1 MKNLLPF
8 ALFEA
13 SSSRDHLMV
22 SPDKEMLNPIDS
34 DLDGLPWWDALIDAY
49 PGTEVTTTPTQK
61 KNGTFGLT
69 IGGKRYGIPSW
80 KRNKLPSNK
89 TIVFLYPSNG
99 KFYLKGEGSKRLQFP
114 SPVKTASDWN
124 RVMQGIFFWMENSDV
139 PEHHDRM
146 GYKTQ
151 QINRWLDGLM
161 DRGDLDILRLKPEE
175 ISSFP
180 PQYRERAK
188 EELKKLILASS
199 PKIPFMM
206 NGSHPGAEELIDEL
220 REEGVEPSEETR
232 GDAELVGALKG
243 IGLD

>member
-175 ISSFP
+175 INSFP

-199 PKIPFMM
+199 PKMPFMM

-220 REEGVEPSEETR
+220 KEEGIEPSEETR

>member
-8 ALFEA
+8 SLFEA
-13 SSSRDHLMV
+13 ASSRDHLMV

-34 DLDGLPWWDALIDAY
+34 GLDGLPWWDALIDAY

-175 ISSFP
+175 INSFP

-199 PKIPFMM
+199 PKMPFMM

-220 REEGVEPSEETR
+220 KEEGVEPSEETK

>member
-8 ALFEA
+8 SLFEA
-13 SSSRDHLMV
+13 ASSRDHLMV

-34 DLDGLPWWDALIDAY
+34 DLDGLPWWDALINAY
-49 PGTEVTTTPTQK
+49 PETEVTTTPTQK

-69 IGGKRYGIPSW
+69 IGGKRHGIPYW
-80 KRNKLPSNK
+80 RRKKFPLNK

-99 KFYLKGEGSKRLQFP
+99 KFYIKGEGSKRLQFP

-180 PQYRERAK
+180 PQYRGRAK

-206 NGSHPGAEELIDEL
+206 HGSHPGAEELIDEL
-220 REEGVEPSEETR
+220 KEEGIEPSEETR

>member
-8 ALFEA
+8 SLFEA
-13 SSSRDHLMV
+13 ASSRDHLMV

-34 DLDGLPWWDALIDAY
+34 HLDGLPWWDALIDAY

-99 KFYLKGEGSKRLQFP
+99 KFYLKGSKRLQFP

-161 DRGDLDILRLKPEE
+161 DRGDLDILKLKPEE
-175 ISSFP
+175 INSFP

-199 PKIPFMM
+199 PKIPFMLH
-206 NGSHPGAEELIDEL
+206 GSHPGAEELIDEL
-220 REEGVEPSEETR
+220 KEEGVEPSEETM
-232 GDAELVGALKG
+232 GDADLIGALKG
-243 IGLD
+243 VGLD

>member
-13 SSSRDHLMV
+13 ASSRDHLMV
-22 SPDKEMLNPIDS
+22 SPDKEMTNPIDS

-220 REEGVEPSEETR
+220 KEEGVEPSEETK

>member
-8 ALFEA
+8 SLFEA
-13 SSSRDHLMV
+13 ASSRDHLMV

-34 DLDGLPWWDALIDAY
+34 DLDGLPWWDALIDVY

-89 TIVFLYPSNG
+89 TIVFLYPHNG

-161 DRGDLDILRLKPEE
+161 DRGDLDILRLKTEE

-220 REEGVEPSEETR
+220 REEGVEPSEETMR
-232 GDAELVGALKG
+232 DADLIGALKG
-243 IGLD
+243 VGLD

>member
-161 DRGDLDILRLKPEE
+161 DRGELDILRLKPEE
-175 ISSFP
+175 INSFP

-220 REEGVEPSEETR
+220 KEEGIEPSEETR

>member
-199 PKIPFMM
+199 PKMPFMM

-220 REEGVEPSEETR
+220 KEEGIEPSEETR

>member
-8 ALFEA
+8 SLFEA
-13 SSSRDHLMV
+13 ASSRDHLMV
-22 SPDKEMLNPIDS
+22 SPDKEMVNPIDS
-34 DLDGLPWWDALIDAY
+34 HLDGLPWWDALIDAY
-49 PGTEVTTTPTQK
+49 TGTEVTTTPTQK

-175 ISSFP
+175 INSFP

-199 PKIPFMM
+199 PKMPFMM
-206 NGSHPGAEELIDEL
+206 DGSHPGAEELIDEL
-220 REEGVEPSEETR
+220 KEEGVEPSEETK

>member
-13 SSSRDHLMV
+13 ASSRDHLMV
-22 SPDKEMLNPIDS
+22 SPDKEMTNPIDS
-34 DLDGLPWWDALIDAY
+34 HLDGLPWWDALIDAY

-69 IGGKRYGIPSW
+69 IEGKRYGIPSW

-161 DRGDLDILRLKPEE
+161 DRGDLDILKVKPEE
-175 ISSFP
+175 INSFP

-199 PKIPFMM
+199 PKMPFMM

-220 REEGVEPSEETR
+220 KEEGVEPSEETM
-232 GDAELVGALKG
+232 GDADLVGALKG

>member
-1 MKNLLPF
+1 
-8 ALFEA
+8 
-13 SSSRDHLMV
+13 
-22 SPDKEMLNPIDS
+22 
-34 DLDGLPWWDALIDAY
+34 
-49 PGTEVTTTPTQK
+49 
-61 KNGTFGLT
+61 
-69 IGGKRYGIPSW
+69 
-80 KRNKLPSNK
+80 
-89 TIVFLYPSNG
+89 
-99 KFYLKGEGSKRLQFP
+99 
-114 SPVKTASDWN
+114 
-124 RVMQGIFFWMENSDV
+124 MQGIFFWMENSDV

-180 PQYRERAK
+180 PRYRERAK

-220 REEGVEPSEETR
+220 REEGVEPSEETM
-232 GDAELVGALKG
+232 GDADLIGALKG
-243 IGLD
+243 VGLD

>member
-8 ALFEA
+8 SLFEA
-13 SSSRDHLMV
+13 ASSRDHLMV

-34 DLDGLPWWDALIDAY
+34 HLDGLPWWDALIDAY

-175 ISSFP
+175 INSFP

-199 PKIPFMM
+199 PKMPFMM

-220 REEGVEPSEETR
+220 KEEGVEPSEETK

>member
-8 ALFEA
+8 SLFEA
-13 SSSRDHLMV
+13 ASSRNHLMV
-22 SPDKEMLNPIDS
+22 SPDKEMVNPIDS

-80 KRNKLPSNK
+80 KRNKFHPNK
-89 TIVFLYPSNG
+89 TIIFLYPSNG
-99 KFYLKGEGSKRLQFP
+99 KFYIKGEGSKRLQFP

-180 PQYRERAK
+180 PKYRERAK

-199 PKIPFMM
+199 PKIPFIMH
-206 NGSHPGAEELIDEL
+206 GSHPGAEELIDEL
-220 REEGVEPSEETR
+220 KEEGVEPSEETR

>member
-8 ALFEA
+8 SLFEA
-13 SSSRDHLMV
+13 ASSRDHLMV
-22 SPDKEMLNPIDS
+22 SPDKEILNPIDS
-34 DLDGLPWWDALIDAY
+34 HLDGLPWWDALIDAY

-89 TIVFLYPSNG
+89 TIVFLYPHNG

-175 ISSFP
+175 INSFP

-220 REEGVEPSEETR
+220 KEEGVEPSEETK

>member
-8 ALFEA
+8 SLFEA

-34 DLDGLPWWDALIDAY
+34 HLDGLPWWDALIDAY

-89 TIVFLYPSNG
+89 TIVFLYPHNG

-220 REEGVEPSEETR
+220 KEEGIEPSEETR

>member
-8 ALFEA
+8 SLFEA
-13 SSSRDHLMV
+13 ASSRDHLMV

-89 TIVFLYPSNG
+89 TIVFLYPHNG

-188 EELKKLILASS
+188 EELKKLVLASS
-199 PKIPFMM
+199 PKMPFMM

-220 REEGVEPSEETR
+220 KEEGVEPSEETK

>member
-13 SSSRDHLMV
+13 ISTRDHLMV
-22 SPDKEMLNPIDS
+22 SPGREMLNPIDS

-49 PGTEVTTTPTQK
+49 PGTEVTTTATQK

-161 DRGDLDILRLKPEE
+161 NKGELDILKLKPEE
-175 ISSFP
+175 INSFP
-180 PQYRERAK
+180 PQYREKAK

-199 PKIPFMM
+199 PKIPFMLH
-206 NGSHPGAEELIDEL
+206 GSHPGAEELIDEL
-220 REEGVEPSEETR
+220 REEGVEPSEETM
-232 GDAELVGALKG
+232 GDADLIGALKG
-243 IGLD
+243 VGLD

>member
-13 SSSRDHLMV
+13 ASRRDHLMV
-22 SPDKEMLNPIDS
+22 SPDKVMLNPIDS
-34 DLDGLPWWDALIDAY
+34 DLDGLPWWDALTDVY

-161 DRGDLDILRLKPEE
+161 DRGDLDILRLKLEE
-175 ISSFP
+175 INSFP
-180 PQYRERAK
+180 PQYREKAK
-188 EELKKLILASS
+188 DELKKLILASS

-206 NGSHPGAEELIDEL
+206 HGSHPGAEELIDEL

-232 GDAELVGALKG
+232 GDADLVGALKG

>member
-220 REEGVEPSEETR
+220 KEEGIEPSEETR

>member
-8 ALFEA
+8 SLFEA
-13 SSSRDHLMV
+13 ASSRDHLMV
-22 SPDKEMLNPIDS
+22 SPDKEMVNPIDA
-34 DLDGLPWWDALIDAY
+34 DLEGLPWGNALIDAY
-49 PGTEVTTTPTQK
+49 PGTEVTTSPTQQ

-69 IGGKRYGIPSW
+69 IAGKRDGIPRW

-180 PQYRERAK
+180 PQYKERAK
-188 EELKKLILASS
+188 EELKKLVLASS
-199 PKIPFMM
+199 PKMPFMM

-220 REEGVEPSEETR
+220 REEGVEPSEETM
-232 GDAELVGALKG
+232 GDADLVGTLKG